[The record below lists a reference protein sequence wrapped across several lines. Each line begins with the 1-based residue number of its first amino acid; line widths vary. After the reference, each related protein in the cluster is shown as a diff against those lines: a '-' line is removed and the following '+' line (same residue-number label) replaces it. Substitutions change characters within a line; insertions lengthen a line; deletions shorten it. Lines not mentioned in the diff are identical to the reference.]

1 VFDNLWYL
9 VLAFGVIWA
18 AAFGYLAYVALL
30 ARSVRREVETLTEAI
45 AAGALTPEETP
56 AERGVVYPPLERLVG
71 TEPTR

>member
-1 VFDNLWYL
+1 MFDNLWYL

-45 AAGALTPEETP
+45 AGGGLGLEGTP
-56 AERGVVYPPLERLVG
+56 ADRPAVYPALDQLIG
-71 TEPTR
+71 TEELW